1 MTQVTL
7 HMLKPEL
14 MINMYTGDRDD
25 QVAQAQKMLA
35 DDGYEKV
42 ALETITSTTFII
54 ADELFDL
61 TNNPSRQEEREKVYG
76 RGRSLSVGDIVEA
89 WGVKL
94 LCCSFGWKLV

>member
-1 MTQVTL
+1 MAQVTL
-7 HMLKPEL
+7 HMLKPEY
-14 MINMYTGDRDD
+14 MGIMYKIGIDNQLNQAKALLTTDAYE
-25 QVAQAQKMLA
+25 QVK
-35 DDGYEKV
+35 
-42 ALETITSTTFII
+42 LETITSTTFII

-94 LCCSFGWKLV
+94 LCCTFGWKLI